1 MSDFSGSHSS
11 VLLPSASISL
21 FVKDSDIKQFALSL
35 KEDWRFARVKIN
47 IIDGDVDAALQFYAS
62 NPSPDLVMVETLEI
76 TDEFVG
82 HLETL
87 GGNCAE
93 NTAAVVVGPTN
104 DVYLYR
110 KLIDMGVS
118 DYLVKPLTRDI
129 LASVFAKILIER
141 LGAENSQLIACIG
154 AKGGV
159 GTSAISH
166 LLSDVSGNA
175 LHQKTIILDA
185 AGGWS
190 YLSVAMGGD
199 TVTTLHEVA
208 RASLSNDKDS
218 FGRMI
223 IPVGDK
229 LSYLGT
235 GAEPLLD
242 DSVSAESFE
251 IIVNKLMQTY
261 PVVIVDLS
269 GAPVDICRNVL
280 ARAND
285 VLIVS
290 TPTLSSLR
298 SARGLLQEAK
308 TIRGDKG
315 DGLHIVLNKKGI
327 GSGFEVSESDMALA
341 LKEKPDMVIPFV
353 PKIFGAAEA
362 QGKSL
367 SSISGSADIAAD
379 VKKFMIEKCGLSA
392 EKTSTAA
399 ASKASNAKSGL
410 LDGFIGKMKKK

>member
-1 MSDFSGSHSS
+1 MSDFSGANSS

-21 FVKDSDIKQFALSL
+21 FVKDKDIREAAKSL
-35 KEDWRFARVKIN
+35 QEDWRFARVKFN
-47 IIDGDVDAALQFYAS
+47 IMDGDVETAIAYYSQ
-62 NPSPDLVMVETLEI
+62 NPSPDLVLVETLEI
-76 TDEFVG
+76 TDGFAG
-82 HLETL
+82 RLEIL

-93 NTAAVVVGPTN
+93 NTAAVVVGPIN

-118 DYLVKPLTRDI
+118 DYLVKPLTRDV
-129 LASVFAKILIER
+129 LAGVFSKILIER
-141 LGAENSQLIACIG
+141 LGAEHSKLIACIG

-159 GTSAISH
+159 GTSAVSH
-166 LLSDVSGNA
+166 LLSDVAANT

-208 RASLSNDKDS
+208 RAASSTDKDS

-223 IPVGDK
+223 IPVGEK

-235 GAEPLLD
+235 GAEPLMD
-242 DSVSAESFE
+242 DTVSAESFE
-251 IIVNKLMQTY
+251 IIINKLMQTY

-269 GAPVDICRNVL
+269 GASIDICRNIL

-285 VLIVS
+285 VVIVS

-298 SARGLLQEAK
+298 SARGLLQETK
-308 TIRGDKG
+308 TIRGDKD
-315 DGLHIVLNKKGI
+315 DGIHIILNKKGI
-327 GSGFEVSESDMALA
+327 GSGFEVSDSDMATA
-341 LKEKPDMVIPFV
+341 LNVKSALSIAFL
-353 PKIFGAAEA
+353 PKIFGGAEA
-362 QGKSL
+362 QGKHL
-367 SSISGSADIAAD
+367 SSISGSADILKSA
-379 VKKFMIEKCGLSA
+379 KEFMEEKIGLSA
-392 EKTSTAA
+392 ERTSPAA
-399 ASKASNAKSGL
+399 TTITKAGMLDGL
-410 LDGFIGKMKKK
+410 LGKMKKK